1 MDGSFSLDSALERL
15 LDRCPKLRSF
25 PKFDWLSK
33 KGDKVTEDEVV
44 QALVE
49 VFVNP
54 SYTIP
59 LTGCFRPI
67 AEEVVVKTVELL
79 RLVPNLGTNTD
90 KRGGSFG
97 EDRDLSEVYS
107 VIEFYNRAGRGLD
120 LHEHA
125 CLAFCRALDLAPFLL
140 GSVESYFK
148 FAPPPFER
156 ILKRPKTSDLSF
168 EVGTGVLYAVRIS
181 YRLLLTEYNK
191 FSEVWD
197 LACFL
202 ELVSHYANLDL
213 RCSTP
218 DIVEVITDIRWC
230 GLQIVLLILKLSDK
244 AISNLGIGDEDA
256 FSCLLRWKE
265 FCRDVSLEDAGLY
278 VDLFNGE
285 ESESQNESIDYHQRS
300 CLQPSSLNTMPIPSS
315 QCYGIQPQIKR
326 QRNERSAANPL
337 PNDISG
343 ANPFVLTSAVK
354 KSYEMMLL
362 AVSQRWPVLLYGP
375 TGSGKSALISKLSQ
389 DSGNHVLSIH
399 MDDQIDGRTLI
410 GSYVCTEK
418 PGEFRWQQGSLTQA
432 VSMGYWVVF
441 EDIDKAPSDVHS
453 ILSPLLDGARS
464 FATGHGQEIRVAESF
479 RLFSTISTSNLDV
492 SSIAE
497 GGSSLSAVWRRV
509 MVAPSTIDD
518 LQTILKACYP
528 SLGSLSVK
536 LTETLG
542 SVNSVILH
550 QIGGYQPGNS
560 ASVSYPSRFSSRDL
574 LKWCKRI
581 EGLKLS
587 FYGDNLDCDARV
599 RIYEEAVAIFAA
611 FSTSTKSRLTIMKE
625 IGRLWEVPSDYS
637 ETLYPSNKH
646 KLQELLSE
654 LRVCFRHPQSTLCG
668 KRKSFIDL
676 DRSICLLERLASS
689 VKWNEP
695 VLLVGETGTG
705 KTTLVQDLAGRLDQK
720 LTVLN
725 LSQQSDVTDLL
736 GGYKPVDESSVYP
749 LLCKEFENLFKKSFP
764 VENNNKFLMRL
775 HEDLYRKDWKKVRK
789 ILTKAVDHFRKSAKE
804 RMELVKKET
813 IESVEET
820 RSESLKKRKR
830 VKPRTDEE
838 IKAWE
843 NFKFNLENVHGMIF
857 SFVEGAFITAMKNGE
872 WVLLDEVNLAPPET
886 LQRIM
891 GVLEGEHGSLCL
903 AERGDISY
911 IERHPNFR
919 VFACMN
925 PATDAGKRD
934 LPLSLRSR
942 FTEYFVDE
950 VLDDKD
956 LERFVKET
964 FGDLKSKE
972 DLVKKIVYFYKTAK
986 KLSEEKLQDGAN
998 QKPQYSL
1005 RSLYRALKYAEE
1017 AERYFGFEKAIYDG
1031 FCMFFL
1037 TLLDRSSAVA
1047 MEKVILENL
1056 LEKKTPK
1063 RVSYDR
1069 YLSKCYTIG
1078 ENSDEFKKRYIITA
1092 SVEEHLRNLARAI
1105 WTKNQKYPV
1114 LLQGPTSSGK
1124 TSLVRYLAAVT
1135 NHNFVRI
1142 NNHEHTDLQEYLG
1155 SYVVDTSGNLVFQ
1168 EGALVKAV
1176 RNGDWIVLDE
1186 LNLAPS
1192 DVLEALNRL
1201 LDDNRELFVPEL
1213 QESIH
1218 AHPNFML
1225 FATQNPPGLYGGR
1238 KMLSRAFRNRF
1249 VEIHVDEIP
1258 DSELS
1263 TILERRPPGISP
1275 NVAKNMVAVMKK
1287 LQEKRQT
1294 SNVFAGKHGFITPR
1308 DLFRWADR
1316 YIELGGK
1323 PEDLVRDG
1331 YYLLAERLRD
1341 EGEKCVVKKV
1351 LEATF
1356 RVNLADLY
1364 SQGHVPD
1371 LPNCPELPESLN
1383 VSWTNSMRRLYFLVD
1398 RCYRVKEPVLLVGET
1413 GAGKTTVCQLL
1424 SIILRSKLHILNCH
1438 QYSETSDF
1446 LGGFYPIRDRSRL
1459 MSDFKE
1465 GIEELMTAEVSK
1477 RFHLDHILSSD
1488 IGQASSVLSYL
1499 DKMFRYYEGSSDVT
1513 SEDRRTLQ
1521 EMMVKLSKMHQEWK
1535 KLFMWQDGPLVQAM
1549 RKGDLFLVDEISLAD
1564 DSVLERLNSVLEPE
1578 RTLSLAERGGPD
1590 LEEIVAHERFF
1601 LLATMNPAGDFGKKE
1616 LSPALRNRFTEIWVP
1631 PVDNIAELRSI
1642 ALKRLSSP
1650 KLACILDPMLSFW
1663 KWFNDLKLGRML
1675 TVRDLLSWVD
1685 FINVT
1690 EITLGPQYAFLH
1702 GAFLVLLDGLSLG
1715 SGISKSNAEE
1725 LRQQCLS
1732 YLLVQLKGTDKHVYP
1747 MQNFGWGDL
1756 ETARSDLCIDS
1767 MQCDNIFG
1775 VYPFY
1780 IEKGA
1785 ENCDAE
1791 GFEILAP
1798 TTRRNA
1804 LRVLRAMQLPK
1815 SVLLEGSPGVGKT
1828 SLIVALGKFSG
1839 HKVVR
1844 INLSEQTD
1852 MMDLLGSDLP
1862 VESDEG
1868 MKFAWSD
1875 GILLQALKEGSWV
1888 LLDELNLA
1896 PQSVLEGLN
1905 AILDHRAEVF
1915 IPELGCTFKCPSSFR
1930 IFACQNPSHQGGGR
1944 KGLPKSF
1951 LNRFTKVYVE
1961 ELVDDDYL
1969 FICSSLYPSICT
1981 SLLSKLILFN
1991 KRMYEDTML
2000 HRKFALDGSPW
2011 EFNLRDVIRSCQ
2023 IIKDSPSKS
2032 KDYCFLDVVYVQRM
2046 RTESDRRK
2054 VLQLYE
2060 QIFEMKP
2067 YINPHPRVQLNSQY
2081 LYVGNTAVRRS
2092 CAQSSALP
2100 SNSLQILPG
2109 IRQSLEAAACCVE
2122 HEWMCILVGPA
2133 SSGKTSLIRLLAQLT
2148 GNVLNELHLS
2158 SGTDISELLGCFEQY
2173 NAFRNLRSVIT
2184 RVKFWVNEFC
2194 SLQLESSN
2202 EAFLSII
2209 KDNSTSRW
2217 FALLSSMD
2225 QDSVS
2230 CFTSTNVEDRERFSS
2245 ILTLLVKIIKHLKLV
2260 LEDNNL
2266 SISWSSKELDKVM
2279 KTIFKLQE
2287 GYERR
2292 PGKFEWVTGVLIK
2305 AVERGEWIV
2314 LENAN
2319 CCNPSVL
2326 DRINSLVEPSG
2337 SITLNEC
2344 GVIDGRP
2351 VVLQPHSN
2359 FRVFLTVNPRFG
2371 EVSRAMRN
2379 RGVEIFVMPPYWL
2392 MNENMRSRGR
2402 IELNDVKRFLVL
2414 SGIPFT
2420 KLVYSMAKSHI
2431 YAKEEGLRF
2440 NVCIT
2445 YLELSRWVQLFQQ
2458 LLKTGSQ
2465 PLWSLQTSWEHIY
2478 LSSFGEAI
2486 GENVISHVKYTY
2498 LSMTD
2503 LCVSGSSLS
2512 PYWCLP
2518 GGFPMSMKPRDLVWH
2533 SKESSVMT
2541 NCMYLEYLGAKYAS
2555 YKLHLARNRCSIYQD
2570 SIACGFAVSYLMGM
2584 KIHKAPHLNTLT
2596 PRENAEIH
2604 KALARVEKKLLFA
2617 ANWAFEQA
2625 TESDLKLYLLSFSW
2639 FRSQLQPFCDFFDS
2653 LVKSITLTMEHKIW
2667 KYVSCHYH
2675 LLTSLFQVEFEKRL
2689 VPMLSFELFDVPE
2702 SNDSIKFLHN
2712 AMCCIMP
2719 LRLSYQQWNSED
2731 SYMCEKASCFKPVLK
2746 SLRKLEEQFINK
2758 FLDLSLIESPSFDAL
2773 IEMYTDLLEDHV
2785 LFWDALESS
2794 EFELSLISWHIL
2806 LKGASKLKV
2815 FCPQA
2820 VDDLLKESKNLEKIS
2835 SWRFHS
2841 EKSLLWVHGGHPI
2854 LPCSSKIFEKQLLI
2868 SELCES
2874 VWPMSPK
2881 LLAHVNDPI
2890 GFVSSDMRFRIL
2902 EGVSI
2907 TSCITGKSDSVEDEE
2922 HLFTQ
2927 LDAIYQKLLQ
2937 MFEKQ
2942 RIKLKE
2948 ISSSNKLFSGS
2959 NLSSCCSYSTEALGH
2974 TSGYDTWRDTSPL
2987 VDSTSFALDM
2997 KLLLELSHVLL
3008 TDPKRMQQ
3016 DFAKLSGHLKYAL
3029 DFSLDFSSRPPQVF
3043 LPHQKILWILDVWSS
3058 VDAANVKMASFVLE
3072 LWFRWH
3078 QSLWIYCPLSVKS
3091 FSGTDDY
3098 NIPVPDVLLQ
3108 PVVTATVFQ
3117 IVQSSISAIKD
3128 YFTGSLKL
3136 RVASSNLW
3144 NSSHPGANLP
3154 GFLLSAAHS
3163 LFQQIVYAHEKS
3175 FDADHFAEIKSVF
3188 EKGNIL
3194 VDSLLS
3200 KSRHNGM
3207 KESMEKFIEHV
3218 GSLIS
3223 ESSHHGLKESVDK
3236 FIKPLLYNLY
3246 LPHCLSKDFHFNHG
3260 CAWLRLGILRFRLL
3274 LSCDDMDPAM
3284 KYYYKHSQ
3292 IAEKISVLKLEI
3304 QVRQKCDCLAGHI
3317 GNRDSDEKRVQ
3328 TLKKLEVEHKKLQG
3342 KIIFR
3347 SDFRKFKRLKHEC
3360 DKFLERV
3367 TSDVFFQHVTN
3378 DKSTMNSQQLLDQG
3392 SNWQKMATGFIEQ
3405 LLSEKYIEYSDF
3417 VQPIL
3422 VALYEIKLG
3431 LSLILSSVMQ
3441 KRILNRV
3448 QLGNT
3453 DMILGSIYSFMRF
3466 PMLASSKTISV
3477 NLNTGSSEFPSFKLE
3492 IPTVFDAEDIGLLEK
3507 LLTFSSD
3514 IGFNNRVSVT
3524 QLKAALYQN
3533 ILVRVAH
3540 FVTNARLMD
3549 CESFKLLDKI
3559 FSESAKNWMSTKIHM
3574 KAKQDYSSQQYK
3586 FRARA
3591 FKLESIIE
3599 LDISSLEKSFA
3610 NESFSEWKDFLA
3622 EEEEALKE
3630 QENSEEELNHMEDA
3644 SVKDVVDIHNQLFG
3658 TSNLVIAPGHHLIH
3672 DSERVLSF
3680 TASHTLGVEML
3691 KGLGCSF
3698 LASLEA
3704 KLVPENLFRICL
3716 EHEQVFNSSHQSS
3729 FRYNFYKDPNTTK
3742 MYEMVEA
3749 LIPLQQRIYSLL
3761 NEYEDHPQLQKI
3773 LDIIEMLLNIP
3784 LRTSL
3789 AKTLSGLQFLV
3800 RCLDSLEDGSKFS
3813 FADQVKKPIYDLLY
3827 AWRKLE
3833 LESWPALLDEVQ
3845 DQYEINAGKLWF
3857 PLYSVLRKRTSPD
3870 AAAYKLSTIQSV
3882 EDFIRT
3888 SSIGEFRKR
3897 LQLLFAFL
3905 GHIKTGVCLEVYSS
3919 YYEKE
3924 NEEILYNAFG
3934 YYVQFLP
3941 KILAHI
3947 ESGRSVIEKKLKDLL
3962 KPYHW
3967 EHHESSQ
3974 ELRNIIEKKRAD
3986 LLSVEKSKSTRQKLR
4001 KIIQEY
4007 TVLLEQPVI
4016 VFLEQDAAKGTET
4029 CSHQGQNF
4037 VIDNVNKK
4045 IKLMDAAFDWTVIND
4060 EDRCMWYTG
4069 WAKKADSA
4077 LRKLQCDA
4085 LIEFGHSESEGI
4097 CSEVTGVPNQWSAVW
4112 DTLQR
4117 IIRKAMDCCELWKD
4131 ANKSQKKGRS
4141 FSDLLNLLKSSG
4153 LSRDVFTE
4161 DEVNSWWF
4169 VEPSF
4174 DVQHLLLTESRLP
4187 HLSDAA
4193 LPGNL
4198 QCSSRQNLVTEWRMA
4213 NAYYF
4218 TSVESVL
4225 FTHQQVGVPDPY
4237 LQQFIKIQ
4245 QDQHQAANKF
4255 AEKLRRLKQ
4264 CISTFEKCID
4274 FDDGNG
4280 SKCSIGQNQHA
4291 TLSCMWQQKQL
4302 FDSLYAVTHD
4312 EVLLLR
4318 IFENTHL
4325 SKCHIMKNEANEFL
4339 ASVEKLIP
4347 ELQKSKESLDNY
4359 LLGPER
4365 TIQPSQSFI
4374 TSKQMEK
4381 LVIQNFEVIRQFEAH
4396 LLAFQ
4401 AQDVKCSVK
4410 DILLHHLLEIFE
4422 KVKLL
4427 EVVFSSAKDKK
4438 KDSISEHD
4446 MDDYHKTDAAYQ
4458 QALRSTFEHIVEAM
4472 QKLGSPSNGQ
4482 VHPDKSLGQITSWE
4496 KIFYI
4501 FVENLSLDQLCD
4513 KLLRTIFSAEKM
4525 VNHRGGGSSSP
4536 LIRVEADFK
4545 QLRLCLDIF
4554 LDFGHALL
4562 KELLAMQKT
4571 VSLTTHILASLLAL
4585 SSNGPVISP
4594 EDNGD
4599 DATRDVSQEQN
4610 GTGMGEGVGRTD
4622 VSDQIT
4628 NEDQL
4633 IVASEKQPS
4642 EEKDAPGQA
4651 PSKDDK
4657 GIEME
4662 EDFEA
4667 EKFSVSEDSEDDTNP
4682 NDDEDDEDLDT
4693 EIGKTGEDGASVDEK
4708 GGNKDEDE
4716 NPNNADDKYDP
4727 GSSVVDKDASSRELR
4742 AKGDSDATKEL
4753 GELDSDE
4760 LDEPKGETGSQDD
4773 PVENV
4778 DDKNLDK
4785 QADLDPTELTPDDP
4799 DGMDQNPAE
4808 EMDLDDPEEMDLDD
4822 PEVHDKYDENITHE
4836 DDHERPIDETME
4848 EPEAVVKEID
4858 ATLERDDSSRDK
4870 EENTE
4875 MNSGMRKDVFES
4887 GLSDSING
4895 TVPNAE
4901 SSTQPKGDSKTSD
4914 AEDIAPES
4922 NWATNNE
4929 VNNELT
4935 PIRGLPSNN
4944 TSEMDMTTLD
4954 SSNNGRN
4961 VGELPKGQ
4969 LPKQE
4974 MPSVCRSQPNPYRSI
4989 GDALKEWEERVRV
5002 SVDLQEGDLGAQD
5015 DIESE
5020 NVEEF
5025 GYVSEYEK
5033 GTAQALGPATSEQI
5047 DKNANGNKTNE
5058 DGISTHEDDFV
5069 EMEIEKLQNETLP
5082 NRSCDSILKNR
5093 VEDQMHL
5100 SGLEKF
5106 PDEGSQRNHDDGEPE
5121 SMVEDVVSIKKSYLS
5136 DDIHQ
5141 LSKLSVDDDDMGK
5154 AQDPGEFSD
5163 EVTKN
5168 ATALWSRYERV
5179 TTRLSQELAEQLRL
5193 VMEPTLASKLEGD
5206 YKTGKRINM
5215 KKVIPYIASEYQ
5227 KDKIWLR
5234 RTRPNKR
5241 DYQVVIAVDDSRSMS
5256 ESCCG
5261 DVAIEALVTVCRA
5274 MSQLE
5279 MGSLAVA
5286 SFGKK
5291 GNIRL
5296 LHDFDQPFTGDAGV
5310 KMISGLSFK
5319 QENTILDEP
5328 VVDLLTFV
5336 NKKLDTAVA
5345 RARLPSGR
5353 NPLQQ
5358 LVLIIADGHLHEKE
5372 RLKRCVR
5379 DALAKNRMVAFVL
5392 VDNPQNP
5399 QDSVTNMLETCYEGG
5414 QVKFTKYMESFPFP
5428 YYIVLRNVEALP
5440 RTLADLL
5447 RQWFELMQQRRD

>member
-1 MDGSFSLDSALERL
+1 MDGSFRLDSALEKFL
-15 LDRCPKLRSF
+15 SRCPKLRSF
-25 PKFDWLSK
+25 PVFDWLSK
-33 KGDKVTEDEVV
+33 KGDKVTEEEVV
-44 QALVE
+44 KALVD

-54 SYTIP
+54 SYTVP
-59 LTGCFRPI
+59 LVGCFRPI
-67 AEEVVVKTVELL
+67 VDEVVVKTVELL
-79 RLVPNLGTNTD
+79 RLVPSLGRNAD
-90 KRGGSFG
+90 RGDGSLE

-107 VIEFYNRAGRGLD
+107 VVEFYSRAGRGLD

-125 CLAFCRALDLAPFLL
+125 CFAFSRALDLAPCL
-140 GSVESYFK
+140 GSVEIYFK

-156 ILKRPKTSDLSF
+156 ILRRLKNSDLSF
-168 EVGTGVLYAVRIS
+168 EVGTSVLYAVRIS
-181 YRLLLTEYNK
+181 YCLLLTEHNK
-191 FSEVWD
+191 FSKFWD
-197 LACFL
+197 LDLSCFL
-202 ELVSHYANLDL
+202 DLVSHCASLDL
-213 RCSTP
+213 QSTS

-230 GLQIVLLILKLSDK
+230 GLQIVSLMLKLSDETFSK
-244 AISNLGIGDEDA
+244 LGIRDEDA

-265 FCRDVSLEDAGLY
+265 FCWDVSLENANSYADS
-278 VDLFNGE
+278 FNRDE
-285 ESESQNESIDYHQRS
+285 LDSQNGSSGYCQRS
-300 CLQPSSLNTMPIPSS
+300 CMLSSSFNTLPVSS
-315 QCYGIQPQIKR
+315 QCYGTEPQIKR
-326 QRNERSAANPL
+326 QRNERSAAFSL
-337 PNDISG
+337 TNDMSR

-362 AVSQRWPVLLYGP
+362 AVSQRWPILLYGP
-375 TGSGKSALISKLSQ
+375 TGSGKSALISKLSH
-389 DSGNHVLSIH
+389 DSGNQVLSIH

-418 PGEFRWQQGSLTQA
+418 PGEFRWQPGSLTQA

-453 ILSPLLDGARS
+453 IISPLLDGARF
-464 FATGHGQEIRVAESF
+464 FATGHGEEIKVAESF
-479 RLFSTISTSNLDV
+479 RLFSTISTSNRDV
-492 SSIAE
+492 SCIAE
-497 GGSSLSAVWRRV
+497 GGSSLSAVWRKV

-518 LQTILKACYP
+518 LQMIVKVCYP
-528 SLGSLSVK
+528 SLESLTVK

-550 QIGGYQPGNS
+550 QIGGYQQANS
-560 ASVSYPSRFSSRDL
+560 ASGSYPSRFSSRDL

-611 FSTSTKSRLTIMKE
+611 FSTSVRSRFTIMKE
-625 IGRLWEVPSDYS
+625 IARLWEVPSDYS
-637 ETLYPSNKH
+637 DTLYPSNKH
-646 KLQELLSE
+646 KLQELLLE
-654 LRVCFRHPQSTLCG
+654 LRVSLRHSHSTLCG

-689 VKWNEP
+689 IKWNEP

-736 GGYKPVDESSVYP
+736 GGYKPMDESFVYP
-749 LLCKEFENLFKKSFP
+749 LLCKEFEHLFKKSFA
-764 VENNNKFLMRL
+764 VKSNNDLLMDMHVCLTQKNWER
-775 HEDLYRKDWKKVRK
+775 VRK
-789 ILTKAVDHFRKSAKE
+789 IFIKAVNHFQKSVKK
-804 RMELVKKET
+804 RMELIKKQT
-813 IESVEET
+813 IDSVEET
-820 RSESLKKRKR
+820 GTESRRKRKR
-830 VKPRTDEE
+830 MKPRTDEE

-843 NFKFNLENVHGMIF
+843 NFKFNLENVRGMIF

-956 LERFVKET
+956 LERFVEET
-964 FGDLKSKE
+964 FGDLKPKE
-972 DLVKKIVYFYKTAK
+972 DLVKKIVCFYKTAK

-1047 MEKVILENL
+1047 MEKVILEHL

-1069 YLSKCYTIG
+1069 YLSKCYTVG
-1078 ENSDEFKKRYIITA
+1078 ENSNEFKKKYIITA

-1155 SYVVDTSGNLVFQ
+1155 SYVVDISGNLVFQ
-1168 EGALVKAV
+1168 EGVLVKAV

-1213 QESIH
+1213 QESIL

-1263 TILERRPPGISP
+1263 TILERRRPGISP
-1275 NVAKNMVAVMKK
+1275 KMAKNMVAVMKK

-1294 SNVFAGKHGFITPR
+1294 SNIFAGKHGFITPR

-1316 YIELGGK
+1316 FIELGAK

-1341 EGEKCVVKKV
+1341 EGEKCVVKMV
-1351 LEATF
+1351 LQETF
-1356 RVNLADLY
+1356 LVDLADLY
-1364 SQGHVPD
+1364 GQEHVPN

-1383 VSWTNSMRRLYFLVD
+1383 VSWTNSMRRLYFLVE

-1424 SIILRSKLHILNCH
+1424 SIILHSKLHILNCH

-1477 RFHLDHILSSD
+1477 RFHLYPGLSSD

-1499 DKMFRYYEGSSDVT
+1499 DKMFRNHKGSSDVT
-1513 SEDRRTLQ
+1513 NEDIRTLQ
-1521 EMMVKLSKMHQEWK
+1521 EMMFKLSKMHQEWK
-1535 KLFMWQDGPLVQAM
+1535 KPFTWQDGPLVQAM
-1549 RKGDLFLVDEISLAD
+1549 KKGDLFLVDEISLAD

-1590 LEEIVAHERFF
+1590 LEEIVAHENFF
-1601 LLATMNPAGDFGKKE
+1601 LLATMNPGGDFGKKE

-1631 PVDNIAELRSI
+1631 PVDDIAELRSI
-1642 ALKRLSSP
+1642 ASKRLSSE
-1650 KLACILDPMLSFW
+1650 KLTCILDPMLSFW

-1690 EITLGPQYAFLH
+1690 EITLGLQYAFLH
-1702 GAFLVLLDGLSLG
+1702 GAFLILLDGLSLG
-1715 SGISKSNAEE
+1715 SGISKSNAAE
-1725 LRQQCLS
+1725 LREQCLS
-1732 YLLVQLKGTDKHVYP
+1732 NLVLQMQGTDKQAYP

-1756 ETARSDLCIDS
+1756 ETARSDLGSSDT
-1767 MQCDNIFG
+1767 MQCDNRFG
-1775 VYPFY
+1775 VHPFFV
-1780 IEKGA
+1780 EKGS

-1791 GFEILAP
+1791 NFEILAP

-1804 LRVLRAMQLPK
+1804 LRVLRAMQLSKP
-1815 SVLLEGSPGVGKT
+1815 VLLEGSPGVGKT
-1828 SLIVALGKFSG
+1828 SLVVALGKFSG

-1969 FICSSLYPSICT
+1969 FICSSLYPSICR

-1991 KRMYEDTML
+1991 KRMYEETMV

-2023 IIKDSPSKS
+2023 IIKDAPSKS

-2060 QIFEMKP
+2060 QIFEIKP
-2067 YINPHPRVQLNSQY
+2067 YINPHPRVQLSSQY

-2092 CAQSSALP
+2092 CSQSSALP
-2100 SNSLQILPG
+2100 SNALQILPV
-2109 IRQSLEAAACCVE
+2109 IRKSLEAVACCVE
-2122 HEWMCILVGPA
+2122 HQWMCILIGPA

-2173 NAFRNLRSVIT
+2173 NAFRNLRSVISQI
-2184 RVKFWVNEFC
+2184 KFWVNEFC

-2202 EAFLSII
+2202 VSII
-2209 KDNSTSRW
+2209 KDNSISRW
-2217 FALLSSMD
+2217 FALLSKLD
-2225 QDSVS
+2225 EDSVS
-2230 CFTSTNVEDRERFSS
+2230 CFTSSRVEERERFSS
-2245 ILTLLVKIIKHLKLV
+2245 ILTLLVKIMKHLNLV
-2260 LEDNNL
+2260 LENNDV
-2266 SISWSSKELDKVM
+2266 SVSWSSKELDKVRN
-2279 KTIFKLQE
+2279 TIFKLQE

-2292 PGKFEWVTGVLIK
+2292 SAKFEWVTGILIK

-2344 GVIDGRP
+2344 GIIDGRP

-2379 RGVEIFVMPPYWL
+2379 RGVEICVMPPYWL
-2392 MNENMRSRGR
+2392 MDENMSSRGR

-2414 SGIPFT
+2414 SGIPYS
-2420 KLVYSMAKSHI
+2420 KLVCAMAKSHI
-2431 YAKEEGLRF
+2431 YAKDEGLRL
-2440 NVCIT
+2440 NISIT

-2478 LSSFGEAI
+2478 LSSFGDTV
-2486 GENVISHVKYTY
+2486 GENVINHVKDTY
-2498 LSMTD
+2498 LSLSD
-2503 LCVSGSSLS
+2503 LCESGSSLS
-2512 PYWCLP
+2512 PYMCLP
-2518 GGFPMSMKPRDLVWH
+2518 GGLPTSMTPRDLVWH
-2533 SKESSVMT
+2533 AKESSVMN

-2555 YKLHLARNRCSIYQD
+2555 YKLHLARNRCSSYQNLP
-2570 SIACGFAVSYLMGM
+2570 SLMGM
-2584 KIHKAPHLNTLT
+2584 MMVSETMIPKTPQLSTLT
-2596 PRENAEIH
+2596 PRENADID
-2604 KALARVEKKLLFA
+2604 KVLARVEKKLSFA
-2617 ANWAFEQA
+2617 ANWVFEQT
-2625 TESDLKLYLLSFSW
+2625 TENDLKLYLLSCSW
-2639 FRSQLQPFCDFFDS
+2639 FHYLLQPFCYFFDS
-2653 LVKSITLTMEHKIW
+2653 LVKSFTLTMEHKIW

-2675 LLTSLFQVEFEKRL
+2675 LGTSLFQVDVKKQL
-2689 VPMLSFELFDVPE
+2689 LPMLSFELVDAPE
-2702 SNDSIKFLHN
+2702 PEDDIKLLQN

-2719 LRLSYQQWNSED
+2719 LRVSYHLWMSED
-2731 SYMCEKASCFKPVLK
+2731 NYLCEKPSCFKDVLN

-2758 FLDLSLIESPSFDAL
+2758 VLDLSLIESPCNAR
-2773 IEMYTDLLEDHV
+2773 IGMYTDLLEDHM
-2785 LFWDALESS
+2785 LFWDGLESS
-2794 EFELSLISWHIL
+2794 EFELSLLSWHMV
-2806 LKGASKLKV
+2806 LKRAKKLKNI
-2815 FCPQA
+2815 CPQE
-2820 VDDLLKESKNLEKIS
+2820 VDDLMKESKNLEKIS

-2841 EKSLLWVHGGHPI
+2841 EKSLLWIHGGHPA
-2854 LPCSSKIFEKQLLI
+2854 LPRSAKLFEKQLLI

-2874 VWPMSPK
+2874 IWPTSPK
-2881 LLAHVNDPI
+2881 LLAHVTVNDSI
-2890 GFVSSDMRFRIL
+2890 GFVSSDIRSRVL

-2907 TSCITGKSDSVEDEE
+2907 TSCITGKSDSVEDDD
-2922 HLFTQ
+2922 HLLTR
-2927 LDAIYQKLLQ
+2927 LNAIYQTLLQ
-2937 MFEKQ
+2937 MFETK

-2948 ISSSNKLFSGS
+2948 ISSSNKLFTGS
-2959 NLSSCCSYSTEALGH
+2959 NLSLCCSYSNEALGH
-2974 TSGYDTWRDTSPL
+2974 RSGYDTWRDTSPL

-2997 KLLLELSHVLL
+2997 KLLLELSHVLSI
-3008 TDPKRMQQ
+3008 DPKRMQPVL
-3016 DFAKLSGHLKYAL
+3016 AKVSGHLKYAL
-3029 DFSLDFSSRPPQVF
+3029 DFSLDYSSRPPQVF
-3043 LPHQKILWILDVWSS
+3043 SPHQKILWILDEWSS
-3058 VDAANVKMASFVLE
+3058 VNAANVKMVSFVLE

-3078 QSLWIYCPLSVKS
+3078 QSLWSYRPLSVES
-3091 FSGTDDY
+3091 FSRTDDY
-3098 NIPVPDVLLQ
+3098 NIRVPDMLLL
-3108 PVVTATVFQ
+3108 PVVTATVSE
-3117 IVQSSISAIKD
+3117 IVQSSTSAIQN
-3128 YFTGSLKL
+3128 YYAGSLKL

-3144 NSSHPGANLP
+3144 HNSLPGANLP
-3154 GFLLSAAHS
+3154 DFLLSAAHS

-3175 FDADHFAEIKSVF
+3175 FSTHQFAEIKSVF
-3188 EKGNIL
+3188 EKGYIL
-3194 VDSLLS
+3194 LESLLS
-3200 KSRHNGM
+3200 KSIHNGL
-3207 KESMEKFIEHV
+3207 KELVENFIEGV

-3260 CAWLRLGILRFRLL
+3260 CAWLRLGILRLRLL
-3274 LSCDDMDPAM
+3274 LSSDDMDPAM
-3284 KYYYKHSQ
+3284 KYFYKHSQ
-3292 IAEKISVLKLEI
+3292 IAEKISSLKLEI
-3304 QVRQKCDCLAGHI
+3304 QVRQKCDYLAGHI
-3317 GNRDSDEKRVQ
+3317 GDRDEKRVQ
-3328 TLKKLEVEHKKLQG
+3328 RLKKLEVDCRKLQR

-3347 SDFRKFKRLKHEC
+3347 SDFRKFKGLKHEC

-3367 TSDVFFQHVTN
+3367 TSDLFFQHVTN
-3378 DKSTMNSQQLLDQG
+3378 ENAAINSQQLLDQG
-3392 SNWQKMATGFIEQ
+3392 SNWQQMATGFIEQ

-3422 VALYEIKLG
+3422 VALYEMKLG
-3431 LSLILSSVMQ
+3431 LSLILANVLQ
-3441 KRILNRV
+3441 KRILKRV
-3448 QLGNT
+3448 PLDNT
-3453 DMILGSIYSFMRF
+3453 NMILGSIYSFMRF
-3466 PMLASSKTISV
+3466 PRVATSKIISV
-3477 NLNTGSSEFPSFKLE
+3477 NINSVSSDFPSFKLD
-3492 IPTVFDAEDIGLLEK
+3492 IPTIFDAGDIELLEK
-3507 LLTFSSD
+3507 LLTSSSD
-3514 IGFNNRVSVT
+3514 VGSINRQVSVT
-3524 QLKAALYQN
+3524 QLKGALYQN

-3540 FVTNARLMD
+3540 FVTNARLID
-3549 CESFKLLDKI
+3549 CESFKILDKI
-3559 FSESAKNWMSTKIHM
+3559 FSESAEHWMSTKIHM
-3574 KAKQDYSSQQYK
+3574 KAKQDYASQQYK

-3591 FKLESIIE
+3591 FNLESIIE
-3599 LDISSLEKSFA
+3599 LNISSLETYA
-3610 NESFSEWKDFLA
+3610 NERFLEWKDFLA
-3622 EEEEALKE
+3622 EEDEVLNE
-3630 QENSEEELNHMEDA
+3630 QGNSEEELDYMEDA
-3644 SVKDVVDIHNQLFG
+3644 SVKHVVDIHNQLFG
-3658 TSNLVIAPGHHLIH
+3658 TSNLVEAPGHYHIQ
-3672 DSERVLSF
+3672 DSDRVLSF
-3680 TASHTLGVEML
+3680 TASHTLGVGML
-3691 KGLGCSF
+3691 KGLGCAF
-3698 LASLEA
+3698 LSSVDAQ
-3704 KLVPENLFRICL
+3704 LVPENLFHICL
-3716 EHEQVFNSSHQSS
+3716 EHEQIFNSSNKSS

-3749 LIPLQQRIYSLL
+3749 LTPLQQRIRSLL
-3761 NEYEDHPQLQKI
+3761 NEYEDHPQLLKI

-3784 LRTSL
+3784 FRTSL

-3800 RCLDSLEDGSKFS
+3800 RCLDSLQDGSKFS
-3813 FADQVKKPIYDLLY
+3813 FADHVMEPIYDLVNS
-3827 AWRKLE
+3827 WRTLE

-3857 PLYSVLRKRTSPD
+3857 PLYSVLRKCTSQE
-3870 AAAYKLSTIQSV
+3870 AAVHKLSTMESV

-3888 SSIGEFRKR
+3888 SSIGEFRRR

-3905 GHIKTGVCLEVYSS
+3905 GQINAGVCLEVYSS
-3919 YYEKE
+3919 CDEKE

-3941 KILAHI
+3941 KIITHL
-3947 ESGRSVIEKKLKDLL
+3947 ESVRSVIGKKLEDLL
-3962 KPYHW
+3962 KPYRW
-3967 EHHESSQ
+3967 ELRENSQ
-3974 ELRNIIEKKRAD
+3974 ESKNVSEKKRAV
-3986 LLSVEKSKSTRQKLR
+3986 LLSLETSKSKRQKLK

-4007 TVLLEQPVI
+4007 TVLLEQPVV
-4016 VFLEQDAAKGTET
+4016 VFLEQDAAKGIET
-4029 CSHQGQNF
+4029 FSHQGHSSIF
-4037 VIDNVNKK
+4037 DDVSKK
-4045 IKLMDAAFDWTVIND
+4045 IKLMDPAFDWEVIND
-4060 EDRCMWYTG
+4060 EDRFVWYTG
-4069 WAKKADSA
+4069 WIERADSV
-4077 LRKLQCDA
+4077 LRKLQRGI
-4085 LIEFGHSESEGI
+4085 LIEFGHKD
-4097 CSEVTGVPNQWSAVW
+4097 SEVTGISNQWSAVW

-4117 IIRKAMDCCELWKD
+4117 IIKKAMDCCELWKE
-4131 ANKSQKKGRS
+4131 ANKSQKKGRC

-4153 LSRDVFTE
+4153 LSRDVFSE
-4161 DEVNSWWF
+4161 EEVNSWWF

-4174 DVQHLLLTESRLP
+4174 DVQHLLLTPSRLP
-4187 HLSDAA
+4187 HLSDTP
-4193 LPGNL
+4193 LPTNFH
-4198 QCSSRQNLVTEWRMA
+4198 CNFVTEWRMT

-4225 FTHQQVGVPDPY
+4225 FTHQQVGIPDPY

-4245 QDQHQAANKF
+4245 QDQHRAANKF
-4255 AEKLRRLKQ
+4255 AEKLRRLKE
-4264 CISTFEKCID
+4264 CISTFEKCIH
-4274 FDDGNG
+4274 FDDENG

-4291 TLSCMWQQKQL
+4291 TLECVWQQKHL
-4302 FDSLYAVTHD
+4302 FDSLYAMTHE
-4312 EVLLLR
+4312 EVLLLK
-4318 IFENTHL
+4318 IFEKTHL
-4325 SKCHIMKNEANEFL
+4325 KTCHTIKNEVNDFV
-4339 ASVEKLIP
+4339 ASVEKFIP
-4347 ELQKSKESLDNY
+4347 EVQKSKESLDNY
-4359 LLGPER
+4359 LLGSER

-4381 LVIQNFEVIRQFEAH
+4381 MVIQNFDVIRQFEAH
-4396 LLAFQ
+4396 LLACHD
-4401 AQDVKCSVK
+4401 QDVKSSVK

-4427 EVVFSSAKDKK
+4427 EGVFHSAMDKENN
-4438 KDSISEHD
+4438 SISEPD
-4446 MDDYHKTDAAYQ
+4446 MDDYYKIDAVYQ
-4458 QALRSTFEHIVEAM
+4458 QAVRSTNEHIVGAM
-4472 QKLGSPSNGQ
+4472 QKLGSPSNGL
-4482 VHPDKSLGQITSWE
+4482 VHPDKSMGQITSWE
-4496 KIFYI
+4496 KVFDI

-4513 KLLRTIFSAEKM
+4513 KLQRTIFTAEKM
-4525 VNHRGGGSSSP
+4525 VNHRGGESSSI
-4536 LIRVEADFK
+4536 LVQVEADFR
-4545 QLRLCLDIF
+4545 QMRLCLDIF
-4554 LDFGHALL
+4554 MDFGHALL
-4562 KELLAMQKT
+4562 KELLAMRKT
-4571 VSLTTHILASLLAL
+4571 VSLTTHILANLLAL
-4585 SSNGPVISP
+4585 YSRGPVVCP
-4594 EDNGD
+4594 EDNVD
-4599 DATRDVSQEQN
+4599 DATRDGSQEQN

-4633 IVASEKQPS
+4633 IGQPEKPS
-4642 EEKDAPGQA
+4642 DEKDAPAQV
-4651 PSKDDK
+4651 PSKDDE
-4657 GIEME
+4657 GIEMDH
-4662 EDFEA
+4662 DFDA
-4667 EKFSVSEDSEDDTNP
+4667 EKFNMSEESEEDTDP
-4682 NDDEDDEDLDT
+4682 NDDEDDEQLET
-4693 EIGKTGEDGASVDEK
+4693 EVGETGEDGTAVDK
-4708 GGNKDEDE
+4708 KHGNKDEDE
-4716 NPNNADDKYDP
+4716 NPNDADEKYDP

-4742 AKGDSDATKEL
+4742 PKGDNDATDEL
-4753 GELDSDE
+4753 GELKDE
-4760 LDEPKGETGSQDD
+4760 VNELEGETGSQDD
-4773 PVENV
+4773 PTENG
-4778 DDKNLDK
+4778 DEMNQDK
-4785 QADLDPTELTPDDP
+4785 QADMESTELNPDGLDDL
-4799 DGMDQNPAE
+4799 DGMDPNSAVDME
-4808 EMDLDDPEEMDLDD
+4808 ADDPEM
-4822 PEVHDKYDENITHE
+4822 KDENCTHE
-4836 DDHERPIDETME
+4836 DDENATHEDDEGCPTDETMA
-4848 EPEAVVKEID
+4848 EPDAMDEKID
-4858 ATLERDDSSRDK
+4858 QTSVRDDSGGDV

-4875 MNSGMRKDVFES
+4875 MNSGMSKDVFEP
-4887 GLSDSING
+4887 GLSDSISGN
-4895 TVPNAE
+4895 VPNAE
-4901 SSTQPKGDSKTSD
+4901 TPTQLKFDSNTSD
-4914 AEDIAPES
+4914 VGNVAPES
-4922 NWATNNE
+4922 NWATSNE

-4935 PIRGLPSNN
+4935 PIRDLPSSN
-4944 TSEMDMTTLD
+4944 TSEMNMMTSD
-4954 SSNNGRN
+4954 SSNNGRSA
-4961 VGELPKGQ
+4961 GELPKGQ
-4969 LPKQE
+4969 QPEQE
-4974 MPSVCRSQPNPYRSI
+4974 RPSIFKSQPNPYRSI
-4989 GDALKEWEERVRV
+4989 GDALKEWKERV
-5002 SVDLQEGDLGAQD
+5002 SVDLQEGDPEAQD
-5015 DIESE
+5015 DIENE

-5025 GYVSEYEK
+5025 GYVPEYEK
-5033 GTAQALGPATSEQI
+5033 GTAQALGPATSEQV
-5047 DKNANGNKTNE
+5047 DKNVTGNKTNE
-5058 DGISTHEDDFV
+5058 DGNSAHKDEIV
-5069 EMEIEKLQNETLP
+5069 PMEIEKLPTETIP
-5082 NRSCDSILKNR
+5082 NRSSDSIRKHK
-5093 VEDQMHL
+5093 VEDQIDL
-5100 SGLEKF
+5100 SGLEKL
-5106 PDEGSQRNHDDGEPE
+5106 PDEGFQRNHDNDGPE
-5121 SMVEDVVSIKKSYLS
+5121 RMVEDVVSIEKSYLI
-5136 DDIHQ
+5136 DDLHQ
-5141 LSKLSVDDDDMGK
+5141 LCKLSVEDDDMGK
-5154 AQDPGEFSD
+5154 AQDLGEVSD
-5163 EVTKN
+5163 EVKTN

-5193 VMEPTLASKLEGD
+5193 IMEPTLASKLEGD

-5261 DVAIEALVTVCRA
+5261 DVAIEAMVTVCRA

-5279 MGSLAVA
+5279 MGNLAVA

-5296 LHDFDQPFTGDAGV
+5296 LHDFDQPFNGDAGV
-5310 KMISGLSFK
+5310 KMISGFSFK

-5328 VVDLLTFV
+5328 VVDLLKFV
-5336 NKKLDTAVA
+5336 NNKLDAAVA
-5345 RARLPSGR
+5345 RSRLPSGR

-5372 RLKRCVR
+5372 RLKLCVR
-5379 DALAKNRMVAFVL
+5379 DALAKNRMIAFVL

-5399 QDSVTNMLETCYEGG
+5399 QDSIMKMLETCYEGG
-5414 QVKFTKYMESFPFP
+5414 EVKIKKYMESFPFP
-5428 YYIVLRNVEALP
+5428 YYIVLRSIEALP

>member
-1 MDGSFSLDSALERL
+1 MDGSFSLDSALERFL
-15 LDRCPKLRSF
+15 SRCPKLRSF
-25 PKFDWLSK
+25 PNFDWLSK

-44 QALVE
+44 KALVE

-54 SYTIP
+54 CYTIP
-59 LTGCFRPI
+59 LVGCFRPI
-67 AEEVVVKTVELL
+67 VEEVVVKTVELL

-90 KRGGSFG
+90 TRVESFG
-97 EDRDLSEVYS
+97 EDGDLSEVYS
-107 VIEFYNRAGRGLD
+107 VVEFYNRAGRGLD

-125 CLAFCRALDLAPFLL
+125 CLAFCRALDLAPFLM

-148 FAPPPFER
+148 FSPPPFER
-156 ILKRPKTSDLSF
+156 ILKRPKNSDLSF

-191 FSEVWD
+191 FSKFWD
-197 LACFL
+197 LSCFL
-202 ELVSHYANLDL
+202 ELVSRCANLDL
-213 RCSTP
+213 RCSTS
-218 DIVEVITDIRWC
+218 DILEVITDIRWC
-230 GLQIVLLILKLSDK
+230 GLQIVSLILKLSDK
-244 AISNLGIGDEDA
+244 GISNLGIGDEDA

-265 FCRDVSLEDAGLY
+265 FCRDVSLENAGLF
-278 VDLFNGE
+278 VDSFNRE
-285 ESESQNESIDYHQRS
+285 EVESQSASSAYRQRS
-300 CLQPSSLNTMPIPSS
+300 CLLPSSLNTMPIPSS
-315 QCYGIQPQIKR
+315 QCYAIEPQIKR
-326 QRNERSAANPL
+326 QRNERSSANPL

-362 AVSQRWPVLLYGP
+362 AVNQRWPVLLYGP
-375 TGSGKSALISKLSQ
+375 TGSGKSALISKLSE
-389 DSGNHVLSIH
+389 DSGNQVLSIH

-418 PGEFRWQQGSLTQA
+418 PGEFRWQPGSLTQA
-432 VSMGYWVVF
+432 VSLGYWVVF

-453 ILSPLLDGARS
+453 IISPLLDGARF
-464 FATGHGQEIRVAESF
+464 FATGHGQEIRVAQSF

-492 SSIAE
+492 SCIAE

-509 MVAPSTIDD
+509 MVAPSTIED
-518 LQTILKACYP
+518 LQMIVKVCYP
-528 SLGSLSVK
+528 SLESLSVK

-560 ASVSYPSRFSSRDL
+560 ACGSYLSRFSSRDL

-611 FSTSTKSRLTIMKE
+611 FSTSVRSRLTIMKE
-625 IGRLWEVPSDYS
+625 IARLWEVPSDYS
-637 ETLYPSNKH
+637 ETLYPSHKY
-646 KLQELLSE
+646 KLQELLTE
-654 LRVCFRHPQSTLCG
+654 LRVSLLHSQSNFCG

-705 KTTLVQDLAGRLDQK
+705 KTTLVQDLAGRLDRK

-725 LSQQSDVTDLL
+725 LSQQSDVADLL
-736 GGYKPVDESSVYP
+736 GGYKPMDESFVYP
-749 LLCKEFENLFKKSFP
+749 LLYKEFEHLFKKSFS
-764 VENNNKFLMRL
+764 VQNNNIFLMDL
-775 HEDLYRKDWKKVRK
+775 QEALYRKNWEKVRK
-789 ILTKAVDHFRKSAKE
+789 IFTKAVDHFQKSVKE
-804 RMELVKKET
+804 RMELVKKER

-820 RSESLKKRKR
+820 KNVSLKKRKR
-830 VKPRTDEE
+830 MKPRTDEE

-843 NFKFNLENVHGMIF
+843 NFKYNLENVRGMIF

-956 LERFVKET
+956 LERFVEET
-964 FGDLKSKE
+964 FGGLKPKE
-972 DLVKKIVYFYKTAK
+972 GLVKKIVCFYKTAK

-1047 MEKVILENL
+1047 MEKVILEHL
-1056 LEKKTPK
+1056 LEKKSPK
-1063 RVSYDR
+1063 RVPYNR
-1069 YLSKCYTIG
+1069 YLSRCYTIG
-1078 ENSDEFKKRYIITA
+1078 ENSDEFRKKYIITE
-1092 SVEEHLRNLARAI
+1092 SVEEHLRSLSRAI
-1105 WTKNQKYPV
+1105 WTKKQKYPV

-1155 SYVVDTSGNLVFQ
+1155 SYVVDISGNLVFQ
-1168 EGALVKAV
+1168 EGVLVKAV

-1218 AHPNFML
+1218 AHPSFML

-1249 VEIHVDEIP
+1249 VEVHVDEIP

-1263 TILERRPPGISP
+1263 TILERRRPGLSP
-1275 NVAKNMVAVMKK
+1275 KMAKNMVAVMKK

-1316 YIELGGK
+1316 FIELGAK

-1341 EGEKCVVKKV
+1341 EGEKCVVKNV
-1351 LEATF
+1351 LQATF
-1356 RVNLADLY
+1356 RVDLGDLY
-1364 SQGHVPD
+1364 DQEHVPN
-1371 LPNCPELPESLN
+1371 LPNCPDLPENLN
-1383 VSWTNSMRRLYFLVD
+1383 VSWTNSMRRLHFLVD

-1424 SIILRSKLHILNCH
+1424 SVILRSKLHILNCH

-1459 MSDFKE
+1459 MSDFKK

-1477 RFHLDHILSSD
+1477 RLHLDRSLSSD
-1488 IGQASSVLSYL
+1488 IGEASSVLSYL
-1499 DKMFRYYEGSSDVT
+1499 DKIFRDHKGRSDVS
-1513 SEDRRTLQ
+1513 SEDRTTLQ
-1521 EMMVKLSKMHQEWK
+1521 EMMVRLSKMHHEWK
-1535 KLFMWQDGPLVQAM
+1535 KPFMWQDGPLVQAM
-1549 RKGDLFLVDEISLAD
+1549 KKGDLFLVDEISLAD

-1578 RTLSLAERGGPD
+1578 RTLSLAERGGPE

-1601 LLATMNPAGDFGKKE
+1601 LLATMNPGGDFGKKE

-1631 PVDNIAELRSI
+1631 PVDDIAELRSI

-1650 KLACILDPMLSFW
+1650 KLTCILDPMLNFW

-1690 EITLGPQYAFLH
+1690 EITLGSQYAFLH

-1715 SGISKSNAEE
+1715 SGMSKSNAEE
-1725 LRQQCLS
+1725 LRERCLS
-1732 YLLVQLKGTDKHVYP
+1732 NLLMQMKGTDKQVYP
-1747 MQNFGWGDL
+1747 LQNFGWGDL
-1756 ETARSDLCIDS
+1756 ETATANLGSDS
-1767 MQCDNIFG
+1767 MHCDNIFG
-1775 VYPFY
+1775 VYPFF
-1780 IEKGA
+1780 IAKGS

-1815 SVLLEGSPGVGKT
+1815 PVLLEGSPGVGKT
-1828 SLIVALGKFSG
+1828 SLVVALGKFSG

-1862 VESDEG
+1862 VESDDG

-1875 GILLQALKEGSWV
+1875 GILLQALREGSWV

-1915 IPELGCTFKCPSSFR
+1915 IPELGCTFKCPPSFR

-1961 ELVDDDYL
+1961 ELVVDDYL

-1991 KRMYEDTML
+1991 KRMHEETMM

-2011 EFNLRDVIRSCQ
+2011 EFNLRDVLRSCQ
-2023 IIKDSPSKS
+2023 IIKDTPPLS

-2067 YINPHPRVQLNSQY
+2067 YINPHPRVQLNSQF
-2081 LYVGNTAVRRS
+2081 LYVGNAAVRRS
-2092 CAQSSALP
+2092 CVQSPALP
-2100 SNSLQILPG
+2100 SNALQILPE
-2109 IRQSLEAAACCVE
+2109 IRQSLEAAACCVQ
-2122 HEWMCILVGPA
+2122 HQWMCILIGPA

-2184 RVKFWVNEFC
+2184 QVKFWVNEFC
-2194 SLQLESSN
+2194 SLQLELSN
-2202 EAFLSII
+2202 ETFLSSIR
-2209 KDNSTSRW
+2209 DDSVSRW
-2217 FALLSSMD
+2217 FALLSNLD
-2225 QDSVS
+2225 EDSVS
-2230 CFTSTNVEDRERFSS
+2230 CFTSTRVEEREKFSS
-2245 ILTLLVKIIKHLKLV
+2245 ILTLLVKIMKHLKLV
-2260 LEDNNL
+2260 LENNNL
-2266 SISWSSKELDKVM
+2266 SVSCSSKELIKAM

-2292 PGKFEWVTGVLIK
+2292 TAKFEWVTGVLIK

-2392 MNENMRSRGR
+2392 MNENLRSRGR

-2414 SGIPFT
+2414 SGIPFA
-2420 KLVYSMAKSHI
+2420 KLVCAMAESHM

-2458 LLKTGSQ
+2458 LLKTGSH

-2478 LSSFGEAI
+2478 LSSFGDAI
-2486 GENVISHVKYTY
+2486 GENVIYHVKSTY
-2498 LSMTD
+2498 LSVSD
-2503 LCVSGSSLS
+2503 LCESGSSLS
-2512 PYWCLP
+2512 PYLCLP
-2518 GGFPMSMKPRDLVWH
+2518 GGSPMSMKPRDLVWH
-2533 SKESSVMT
+2533 SKESFVMN

-2555 YKLHLARNRCSIYQD
+2555 YKLHLARNRCSVYQD
-2570 SIACGFAVSYLMGM
+2570 STSCGFVGSYLMGM
-2584 KIHKAPHLNTLT
+2584 KMMSETMIHKAPGCNSVTH
-2596 PRENAEIH
+2596 RQDAIIDQ
-2604 KALARVEKKLLFA
+2604 ALARVEKKLLFA

-2625 TESDLKLYLLSFSW
+2625 TESDVKLYLLYFSW
-2639 FRSQLQPFCDFFDS
+2639 FQSQLQPFCDFFDS
-2653 LVKSITLTMEHKIW
+2653 LVKSVMLTMEHQIW
-2667 KYVSCHYH
+2667 KYAHHV
-2675 LLTSLFQVEFEKRL
+2675 LTSLHEEEFKKQLE
-2689 VPMLSFELFDVPE
+2689 PMLYFELVDVPE
-2702 SNDSIKFLHN
+2702 SQDSIKFLHN

-2719 LRLSYQQWNSED
+2719 LRVSYQQWNSEE
-2731 SYMCEKASCFKPVLK
+2731 SYFCEKDSCFKEVLK
-2746 SLRKLEEQFINK
+2746 SLRKLEEQFLNR
-2758 FLDLSLIESPSFDAL
+2758 FFDLSLIKSPSFDAL
-2773 IEMYTDLLEDHV
+2773 IGMYTDLLEDHI
-2785 LFWDALESS
+2785 LFWDGLESS
-2794 EFELSLISWHIL
+2794 EFELSLLSWHMV
-2806 LKGASKLKV
+2806 LKGATKLKD
-2815 FCPQA
+2815 FCPEA
-2820 VDDLLKESKNLEKIS
+2820 VDGLLKESNNLEAIS

-2841 EKSLLWVHGGHPI
+2841 EKSLLWIHGGHPI
-2854 LPCSSKIFEKQLLI
+2854 LPRSAKIFEKQILI

-2874 VWPMSPK
+2874 VWPTSPK
-2881 LLAHVNDPI
+2881 LLGHVDDPI
-2890 GFVSSDMRFRIL
+2890 GFVSSDMRSRVL

-2907 TSCITGKSDSVEDEE
+2907 TSCITGKSDSAEDDD
-2922 HLFTQ
+2922 HLFMQ

-2942 RIKLKE
+2942 RIKSKE
-2948 ISSSNKLFSGS
+2948 ISSSSKRFPRS
-2959 NLSSCCSYSTEALGH
+2959 NSSICCSYSNESLGYA
-2974 TSGYDTWRDTSPL
+2974 SGYDTWQDTSPL
-2987 VDSTSFALDM
+2987 VDSTSFALDV

-3016 DFAKLSGHLKYAL
+3016 VLANESGHLKYAL
-3029 DFSLDFSSRPPQVF
+3029 DFSLNYSSRAPQVF
-3043 LPHQKILWILDVWSS
+3043 SPHQKILWILDVWSL
-3058 VDAANVKMASFVLE
+3058 VDAAHVKMASFVLE

-3078 QSLWIYCPLSVKS
+3078 QSLWNYCPLSVKS
-3091 FSGTDDY
+3091 FSSTDDY

-3117 IVQSSISAIKD
+3117 IMQSSTSAIQD
-3128 YFTGSLKL
+3128 YYAGSLKL

-3144 NSSHPGANLP
+3144 YISHPGVDLP
-3154 GFLLSAAHS
+3154 GFLLSTAHS
-3163 LFQQIVYAHEKS
+3163 LFQQIVYAHERS

-3188 EKGNIL
+3188 EKGNFHL
-3194 VDSLLS
+3194 DSLLL
-3200 KSRHNGM
+3200 KSRHTAI
-3207 KESMEKFIEHV
+3207 KEPMENFIQLL

-3223 ESSHHGLKESVDK
+3223 ESSHHGLKNSVNK
-3236 FIKPLLYNLY
+3236 FIKPLLHNLY
-3246 LPHCLSKDFHFNHG
+3246 LPHCLLKDSHFNHG
-3260 CAWLRLGILRFRLL
+3260 CAWLRLGILRFTLL
-3274 LSCDDMDPAM
+3274 CCDDMDPAM
-3284 KYYYKHSQ
+3284 KYYYKHLQ
-3292 IAEKISVLKLEI
+3292 IAEKISLLKLET
-3304 QVRQKCDCLAGHI
+3304 QVRQKCDYLAGHT
-3317 GNRDSDEKRVQ
+3317 GHRESDEKRVQ
-3328 TLKKLEVEHKKLQG
+3328 TLKKLEVEHKKLQR

-3347 SDFRKFKRLKHEC
+3347 SDFRKFKGLKHEC
-3360 DKFLERV
+3360 DKFLDRV

-3378 DKSTMNSQQLLDQG
+3378 DKASMNSQQLLDQG
-3392 SNWQKMATGFIEQ
+3392 SNWQKMTAGFIEQ
-3405 LLSEKYIEYSDF
+3405 LLSEKYVEYSDF

-3422 VALYEIKLG
+3422 VALYEMKLG
-3431 LSLILSSVMQ
+3431 LSLILASIKQ
-3441 KRILNRV
+3441 NRILNRV

-3453 DMILGSIYSFMRF
+3453 NMILGSIYSFMRF
-3466 PMLASSKTISV
+3466 PRVASSKTISV
-3477 NLNTGSSEFPSFKLE
+3477 NISTGSSDFPSFNLE
-3492 IPTVFDAEDIGLLEK
+3492 IPTAFSAEDIGLLEK

-3514 IGFNNRVSVT
+3514 VGSNNRVSAT
-3524 QLKAALYQN
+3524 QLKGALYQN

-3540 FVTNARLMD
+3540 FVTNARVMD
-3549 CESFKLLDKI
+3549 CESFKLLEKI
-3559 FSESAKNWMSTKIHM
+3559 FSESAKHWMSAMIHM
-3574 KAKQDYSSQQYK
+3574 KAKQDHASQQYK

-3599 LDISSLEKSFA
+3599 LNISSLEKSLA

-3622 EEEEALKE
+3622 EEEEVLKE
-3630 QENSEEELNHMEDA
+3630 QGNSEEELNYIEDA
-3644 SVKDVVDIHNQLFG
+3644 CVKDVVEIHNQLFG
-3658 TSNLVIAPGHHLIH
+3658 TSDLVKAPGHYLIQ
-3672 DSERVLSF
+3672 DSDRARSF

-3698 LASLEA
+3698 LASVDA

-3716 EHEQVFNSSHQSS
+3716 EHEQMFSSSHKSS
-3729 FRYNFYKDPNTTK
+3729 FRYNFYKDPNPTT

-3749 LIPLQQRIYSLL
+3749 LVPLQQRIYSLL

-3773 LDIIEMLLNIP
+3773 LDIIEMLLKI
-3784 LRTSL
+3784 TSHAPL
-3789 AKTLSGLQFLV
+3789 AKPLSGLQYLV
-3800 RCLDSLEDGSKFS
+3800 RCLDSLQDGSKFS
-3813 FADQVKKPIYDLLY
+3813 FADQVKNPIYDVVIS
-3827 AWRKLE
+3827 WRKLE
-3833 LESWPALLDEVQ
+3833 LGSWPALLDEVQ
-3845 DQYEINAGKLWF
+3845 DQFEINAGKLWF

-3870 AAAYKLSTIQSV
+3870 SAVYKLCTIQSV

-3888 SSIGEFRKR
+3888 SSIGEFKRR

-3905 GHIKTGVCLEVYSS
+3905 GQIKAGVCLEVYSS

-3967 EHHESSQ
+3967 ELHESSQ
-3974 ELRNIIEKKRAD
+3974 DTRNVIEKKRANLMSID
-3986 LLSVEKSKSTRQKLR
+3986 TCKAKRQKLR

-4007 TVLLEQPVI
+4007 AVLLEQPVI
-4016 VFLEQDAAKGTET
+4016 VFLEQDGAKGTET
-4029 CSHQGQNF
+4029 CSHPGQSS

-4045 IKLMDAAFDWTVIND
+4045 IKLMDPAFDWTVIND
-4060 EDRCMWYTG
+4060 EDRCMWYTS
-4069 WAKKADSA
+4069 WVKKADAA
-4077 LRKLQCDA
+4077 LHKLQCGT
-4085 LIEFGHSESEGI
+4085 LIEFGHTESEV
-4097 CSEVTGVPNQWSAVW
+4097 VTGIPNQWSAVW

-4131 ANKSQKKGRS
+4131 ANKSQKKARS
-4141 FSDLLNLLKSSG
+4141 FSDLLNLLKTSG

-4169 VEPSF
+4169 VEPSS
-4174 DVQHLLLTESRLP
+4174 DGQHLLLMQSRLP
-4187 HLSDAA
+4187 HHSDTL
-4193 LPGNL
+4193 LPSNF
-4198 QCSSRQNLVTEWRMA
+4198 QRSSHQNLVTEWRMA
-4213 NAYYF
+4213 NTYYF

-4225 FTHQQVGVPDPY
+4225 FTQQQVGMPDPY

-4245 QDQHQAANKF
+4245 QDQHRAANKF
-4255 AEKLRRLKQ
+4255 TENLRRLKE
-4264 CISTFEKCID
+4264 CISTFENCIA

-4291 TLSCMWQQKQL
+4291 TLRCMWQQKQL
-4302 FDSLYAVTHD
+4302 FDSLYDMTQD
-4312 EVLLLR
+4312 EVLLLK
-4318 IFENTHL
+4318 ILENTHL
-4325 SKCHIMKNEANEFL
+4325 NTCHTIKNEVNEFV
-4339 ASVEKLIP
+4339 ASVEKFIP
-4347 ELQKSKESLDNY
+4347 ALQKSKESLDNY

-4365 TIQPSQSFI
+4365 TIRPSQSI
-4374 TSKQMEK
+4374 IISKQMEK

-4396 LLAFQ
+4396 LLACHV
-4401 AQDVKCSVK
+4401 QDVKSSVK
-4410 DILLHHLLEIFE
+4410 DILLHHLLEICE

-4427 EVVFSSAKDKK
+4427 ERVFHSAMDKK

-4446 MDDYHKTDAAYQ
+4446 MHDYREKDAAYQ
-4458 QALRSTFEHIVEAM
+4458 QTLRSTFEHIVGAM
-4472 QKLGSPSNGQ
+4472 QKLGSSCNGQ
-4482 VHPDKSLGQITSWE
+4482 VHLDKSLGQITSWE
-4496 KIFYI
+4496 EIFDI
-4501 FVENLSLDQLCD
+4501 FVENMSLDQLCN
-4513 KLLRTIFSAEKM
+4513 KLLRTIFSAEKL
-4525 VNHRGGGSSSP
+4525 VNHRGGESSS
-4536 LIRVEADFK
+4536 LLVRVDADFK
-4545 QLRLCLDIF
+4545 QLRLCLDII

-4562 KELLAMQKT
+4562 KELLAMRRT
-4571 VSLTTHILASLLAL
+4571 VSLTTHILANLLAL
-4585 SSNGPVISP
+4585 SSNGPTISP
-4594 EDNGD
+4594 EDNVD
-4599 DATRDVSQEQN
+4599 DATRDISQEQD

-4633 IVASEKQPS
+4633 IGAPEKQPS
-4642 EEKDAPGQA
+4642 DENDAPGQA

-4662 EDFEA
+4662 QDFDA
-4667 EKFSVSEDSEDDTNP
+4667 EKSSVSDDSEEDTNP
-4682 NDDEDDEDLDT
+4682 KDDEDDEQIET
-4693 EIGKTGEDGASVDEK
+4693 EVGPTGEDGTDVDEK
-4708 GGNKDEDE
+4708 RGNKDEDE
-4716 NPNNADDKYDP
+4716 NLNKADEKYEP

-4742 AKGDSDATKEL
+4742 AKEDNDAVNKL
-4753 GELDSDE
+4753 GELDDDE
-4760 LDEPKGETGSQDD
+4760 LDEPEGETGNQDD
-4773 PVENV
+4773 PVENG
-4778 DDKNLDK
+4778 DERNLDK
-4785 QADLDPTELTPDDP
+4785 QKDMECTELNPDGPNDP
-4799 DGMDQNPAE
+4799 DGMDPDSAG
-4808 EMDLDDPEEMDLDD
+4808 EMDIDD
-4822 PEVHDKYDENITHE
+4822 PEVHDDDENIKH
-4836 DDHERPIDETME
+4836 DDNLECPTDENMIEAE
-4848 EPEAVVKEID
+4848 ENVKEID
-4858 ATLERDDSSRDK
+4858 ATSDMEDSGGDMEDTER
-4870 EENTE
+4870 
-4875 MNSGMRKDVFES
+4875 NSGMRKDAFEP
-4887 GLSDSING
+4887 GLSDSIGGNE
-4895 TVPNAE
+4895 PNAE

-4914 AEDIAPES
+4914 AGDVAPES
-4922 NWATNNE
+4922 TWTTSNE

-4935 PIRGLPSNN
+4935 SINGLPSSNA
-4944 TSEMDMTTLD
+4944 SEMNLMTSD

-4961 VGELPKGQ
+4961 AGELPKGQ
-4969 LPKQE
+4969 QPKQE
-4974 MPSVCRSQPNPYRSI
+4974 MPSVCKSQPNPYRSI
-4989 GDALKEWEERVRV
+4989 GDALKEWEERVSV
-5002 SVDLQEGDLGAQD
+5002 SVDLEVGDLEPQG
-5015 DIESE
+5015 DIENE

-5025 GYVSEYEK
+5025 GYVREYEE

-5047 DKNANGNKTNE
+5047 HKNVSGNKTSE
-5058 DGISTHEDDFV
+5058 DGISTHKDDSV
-5069 EMEIEKLQNETLP
+5069 VKEIEKQIQTIP
-5082 NRSCDSILKNR
+5082 NRSSDSILKNK
-5093 VEDQMHL
+5093 VEDPRDL
-5100 SGLEKF
+5100 SGPEKS
-5106 PDEGSQRNHDDGEPE
+5106 PGEGSQRNHDDDKPE
-5121 SMVEDVVSIKKSYLS
+5121 SMVEDVVSMKKSYLS

-5154 AQDPGEFSD
+5154 AQDLGEVSD
-5163 EVTKN
+5163 EATKN

-5193 VMEPTLASKLEGD
+5193 VMEPTVASKLEGD

-5279 MGSLAVA
+5279 MGNLAVA

-5296 LHDFDQPFTGDAGV
+5296 LHDFDQPFNGDAGV
-5310 KMISGLSFK
+5310 KMISGFSFK

-5328 VVDLLTFV
+5328 VVDLLKFV
-5336 NKKLDTAVA
+5336 NNKLDTAVA
-5345 RARLPSGR
+5345 RSRLPSGR

-5372 RLKRCVR
+5372 RLKSCR
-5379 DALAKNRMVAFVL
+5379 
-5392 VDNPQNP
+5392 
-5399 QDSVTNMLETCYEGG
+5399 
-5414 QVKFTKYMESFPFP
+5414 
-5428 YYIVLRNVEALP
+5428 
-5440 RTLADLL
+5440 
-5447 RQWFELMQQRRD
+5447 